1 MTPKLGEVDAK
12 WRLKS
17 GVVSYNPKKEIGS
30 GNFAEVFKG
39 ELTKTDGKKVVV
51 AVKVSRAASHPN
63 RSTESLEP
71 VRNPMYVEMHNEAMI
86 LSLLKHRN
94 VVEFLGISDEAIP
107 VRSMAPESL
116 TRAAVFTAKSDVWAF
131 GMFAHEV
138 FNDGEKAWAG
148 KNVKWIATQ
157 IRKAQ
162 MPPLPDATPPLVRE
176 LVQRGCWLKEP
187 KERLDFQKVNA
198 MIGFL
203 QLNFFPPHPP
213 ALYSLQPRVKSAT
226 RPLVEVPAN
235 YADEAIEAPATAVEF
250 PKQPAITRLSKVGV
264 CKCPGAEKA
273 LKRCTKLPPT
283 PSQKSR
289 KRPNEKSEYRHLR
302 SVHETPTV
310 ATNTNTTHTTTRE

>member
-17 GVVSYNPKKEIGS
+17 GVSYNPKKEIGS

-39 ELTKTDGKKVVV
+39 ELTKADGKKVVV

-162 MPPLPDATPPLVRE
+162 MPPLPDATPPL
-176 LVQRGCWLKEP
+176 
-187 KERLDFQKVNA
+187 
-198 MIGFL
+198 
-203 QLNFFPPHPP
+203 
-213 ALYSLQPRVKSAT
+213 
-226 RPLVEVPAN
+226 
-235 YADEAIEAPATAVEF
+235 APATAVEF

-264 CKCPGAEKA
+264 CKCPGSEKA
-273 LKRCTKLPPT
+273 HKRPTKLPPT

>member
-17 GVVSYNPKKEIGS
+17 GVVTYNPKKEIGS

-39 ELTKTDGKKVVV
+39 ELTKADGKKVVV

-94 VVEFLGISDEAIP
+94 IP

-162 MPPLPDATPPLVRE
+162 MPPLPDGTPPLVRE

-187 KERLDFQKVNA
+187 KERLDFQKA
-198 MIGFL
+198 RL
-203 QLNFFPPHPP
+203 LLSAH
-213 ALYSLQPRVKSAT
+213 SLAACR
-226 RPLVEVPAN
+226 
-235 YADEAIEAPATAVEF
+235 
-250 PKQPAITRLSKVGV
+250 
-264 CKCPGAEKA
+264 
-273 LKRCTKLPPT
+273 
-283 PSQKSR
+283 
-289 KRPNEKSEYRHLR
+289 
-302 SVHETPTV
+302 
-310 ATNTNTTHTTTRE
+310 

>member
-1 MTPKLGEVDAK
+1 MGEVDAK

-17 GVVSYNPKKEIGS
+17 GVSYNPKKEIGS

-39 ELTKTDGKKVVV
+39 ELTKADGKKVVV

-71 VRNPMYVEMHNEAMI
+71 VRNPIVECAP
-86 LSLLKHRN
+86 SLQLC
-94 VVEFLGISDEAIP
+94 SPQIP

-187 KERLDFQKVNA
+187 KERLDFQK
-198 MIGFL
+198 
-203 QLNFFPPHPP
+203 LNFFPPHPP
-213 ALYSLQPRVKSAT
+213 ARYSLQPRVKSAA

-264 CKCPGAEKA
+264 CKCPGSEKA
-273 LKRCTKLPPT
+273 HKRHTKLPPT

>member
-12 WRLKS
+12 WRLKN

-39 ELTKTDGKKVVV
+39 EMTKADGKKVVV

-94 VVEFLGISDEAIP
+94 IP

-131 GMFAHEV
+131 GMFAHDV
-138 FNDGEKAWAG
+138 FNNGEKAWAG

-213 ALYSLQPRVKSAT
+213 DHYSLHRSGKKDPRPA
-226 RPLVEVPAN
+226 VEVPAK
-235 YADEAIEAPATAVEF
+235 YADEAIEAPATAIEF

-273 LKRCTKLPPT
+273 IKRRSTLPAT

>member
-1 MTPKLGEVDAK
+1 
-12 WRLKS
+12 
-17 GVVSYNPKKEIGS
+17 
-30 GNFAEVFKG
+30 
-39 ELTKTDGKKVVV
+39 
-51 AVKVSRAASHPN
+51 
-63 RSTESLEP
+63 
-71 VRNPMYVEMHNEAMI
+71 MYVEMHNEAMI

-94 VVEFLGISDEAIP
+94 IP

-162 MPPLPDATPPLVRE
+162 MPPLPDATPPLIRE
-176 LVQRGCWLKEP
+176 L
-187 KERLDFQKVNA
+187 VNA

-213 ALYSLQPRVKSAT
+213 DLYSLHRSGKSAT
-226 RPLVEVPAN
+226 RPPVEVPAN

-264 CKCPGAEKA
+264 CKCPGAEKT
-273 LKRCTKLPPT
+273 LKRYTKLPPT